1 MTVDKLCK
9 YIWYNIGVNLKTIIV
24 KYFSKGNTQRKFYR
38 PQSAIGLVWSTIFQA
53 FGQERVS
60 ITLLSR

>member
-38 PQSAIGLVWSTIFQA
+38 PQSATIIGLVYSRLFS
-53 FGQERVS
+53 R
-60 ITLLSR
+60 LLAKKEFL

>member
-24 KYFSKGNTQRKFYR
+24 KYFLKGNTQRKFYR
-38 PQSAIGLVWSTIFQA
+38 SQSATIIGLV
-53 FGQERVS
+53 
-60 ITLLSR
+60 